1 SILKVTDA
9 NGNIL
14 EQNSPRMEV
23 VLSEQTSYVMTD
35 LLRGVIERGTGKNA
49 NIGRPA
55 AGKTGT
61 HSDYQDAWFVGY
73 TPDLVSVVWFGEDT
87 PKRMVYQGVRYGS
100 WNAATI
106 WGNFMREAL
115 KNKPI
120 TDFPK
125 PSGLVE
131 GVLID
136 TKTGLLVPDDCTLPP
151 EETRREIFIAG
162 TEPTEVSPRCSRPWW
177 QNIPFL
183 QR

>member
-1 SILKVTDA
+1 
-9 NGNIL
+9 
-14 EQNSPRMEV
+14 M
-23 VLSEQTSYVMTD
+23 
-35 LLRGVIERGTGKNA
+35 
-49 NIGRPA
+49 
-55 AGKTGT
+55 
-61 HSDYQDAWFVGY
+61 GY

-162 TEPTEVSPRCSRPWW
+162 TEPPKFHHDVHDPGGKISRSYSDKRKR
-177 QNIPFL
+177 NASLFCF
-183 QR
+183 